1 MECRG
6 KRCGILCFKT
16 IMRYFIYL
24 SYDGTNYHGWQ
35 EQPNATSV
43 QQTLNEALSTIL
55 RQTIE
60 TTGAG
65 RTDTGVNAK
74 MMVAH
79 FDVDQQLEQNQLV
92 DKLNRLLPPDIAIQS
107 IKQVP
112 DDAHARFDAK
122 QRTYHYD
129 IVLHKDPFRQH
140 FATRVYTQLDFK
152 KMNEAAQMLLGTQD
166 FTSFSKTGTDTKT
179 NICTITH
186 ACWTEIEPDYWRFE
200 ISADRFLR
208 NMVRAIV
215 GTLIQ
220 VGKGKINPNDLRN
233 IIERKDRCA
242 AGESVPAKGLSLA
255 DIQY

>member
-1 MECRG
+1 
-6 KRCGILCFKT
+6 
-16 IMRYFIYL
+16 MRYFIQL

-35 EQPNATSV
+35 VQPNATSV

-55 RQTIE
+55 RQPIA

-79 FDVDQQLEQNQLV
+79 FDVGNEVDENQLT
-92 DKLNRLLPPDIAIQS
+92 DKLNRLLPHDIAIQH
-107 IKQVP
+107 IKRVENE
-112 DDAHARFDAK
+112 AHARFDAK
-122 QRTYHYD
+122 LRTYHYD
-129 IVLHKDPFRQH
+129 IMLVKNPFRRH
-140 FATRVYTQLDFK
+140 YATRLYFQLDFG
-152 KMNEAAQMLLGTQD
+152 KMNQAAQMLLGTQD

-186 ACWTEIEPDYWRFE
+186 AQWKEIEPGCWRFE
-200 ISADRFLR
+200 ITADRFLR

-220 VGKGKINPNDLRN
+220 VGKGRITPEDVKK
-233 IIERKDRCA
+233 IIESKDRCA

-255 DIQY
+255 NIQY